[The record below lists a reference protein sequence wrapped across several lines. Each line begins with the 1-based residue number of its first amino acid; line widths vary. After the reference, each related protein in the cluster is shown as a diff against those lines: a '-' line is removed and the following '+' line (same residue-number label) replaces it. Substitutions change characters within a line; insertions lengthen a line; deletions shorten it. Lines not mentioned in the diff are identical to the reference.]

1 MLDALR
7 ADFSCGYVRFCTIRY
22 EYFTYDIPYGERC
35 TFLKCV
41 NEFNSLVEVGVFLV
55 MWVDHDQQEADLIPL
70 GTVSSV
76 EESVS
81 FSEIQAYSEDRT
93 LKSA

>member
-1 MLDALR
+1 M
-7 ADFSCGYVRFCTIRY
+7 YVPQVR
-22 EYFTYDIPYGERC
+22 ERVQ
-35 TFLKCV
+35 LAGR
-41 NEFNSLVEVGVFLV
+41 SGVFLV